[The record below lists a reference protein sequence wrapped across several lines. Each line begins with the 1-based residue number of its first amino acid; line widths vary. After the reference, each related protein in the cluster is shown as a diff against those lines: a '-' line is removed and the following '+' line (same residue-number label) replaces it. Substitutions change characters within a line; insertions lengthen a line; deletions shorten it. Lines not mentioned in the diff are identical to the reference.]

1 MLDPSKLGPV
11 AMLNPRHLGL
21 AIMPDSR
28 IVSLGPNMA
37 ANPCPGLAPNM
48 QTQGSWA

>member
-1 MLDPSKLGPV
+1 MLDPSELDLV
-11 AMLNPRHLGL
+11 IMSNSRHLGL
-21 AIMPDSR
+21 VVMSDSR
-28 IVSLGPNMA
+28 VVSLGPNMA

>member
-1 MLDPSKLGPV
+1 MLDPSELDLV
-11 AMLNPRHLGL
+11 VMS
-21 AIMPDSR
+21 DSR
-28 IVSLGPNMA
+28 VMSLGPNMA